1 MLKLLHATHH
11 STRDALEGE
20 LLHIFLGGPV
30 EVHGGEGTGVQG
42 Q

>member
-11 STRDALEGE
+11 LGRDALEGE
-20 LLHIFLGGPV
+20 LLHVLLGGPV
-30 EVHGGEGTGVQG
+30 EVHGAERTGVQG